1 MGWAGGGAVVYRD
14 NGWRT
19 VKTTLLWLLTS
30 ALGIQVWSSLAI
42 ACGSGYPSLPRS
54 RLRCVPEFSPAP
66 YSALPFR
73 VLLGRYVSGQ
83 KGGFDS
89 LGSSPFYLYLF
100 YLSTPL
106 SFSFSSPSPISNLTL
121 LTLPFPFPTLQSN
134 RRYLCTSTLRYS
146 ASFCGIPPSYR
157 PQLRGAEKA
166 ASDTEY
172 AWAFRWCC
180 FQLVLPF
187 TGWSPIG

>member
-1 MGWAGGGAVVYRD
+1 MVLQDPSPIGTACHSMGWAGGGAVVYRD

-19 VKTTLLWLLTS
+19 VKITLLWLLTS
-30 ALGIQVWSSLAI
+30 ALGIQVWSSLVI

-89 LGSSPFYLYLF
+89 LGSSLFYLY
-100 YLSTPL
+100 
-106 SFSFSSPSPISNLTL
+106 
-121 LTLPFPFPTLQSN
+121 PF
-134 RRYLCTSTLRYS
+134 
-146 ASFCGIPPSYR
+146 
-157 PQLRGAEKA
+157 
-166 ASDTEY
+166 
-172 AWAFRWCC
+172 
-180 FQLVLPF
+180 
-187 TGWSPIG
+187 